1 MTAAEIAVALGDT
14 RREGRRWR
22 CRCLSCGG
30 RNLTLEDG
38 ASALLV
44 WCWNNCDS
52 RDVLAELRRR
62 RLLDGRAD
70 HVPHIISAPRRADHT
85 SRTAS
90 ALGIWREA
98 RDGADTIA
106 RHYLANRRIEL
117 DSWPP
122 SLRFHPRCPR
132 PRDDAGNLLPPL
144 PAMVALVEHV
154 ELGPVAVHCSYLQPD
169 GGGKAELPKN
179 EQRASFGPVKSA
191 AVRFG
196 APRPGE
202 LHVVGEGIEST
213 LSAAMPCGLSAWAAL
228 SAGGIKN
235 LMLPRDATHVVI
247 CADND
252 ASGTGERAAHDAAT
266 RWLSEGRRVRIAI
279 PPEPGTDFNN
289 ILTNRVAAKSK
300 EACHVAA

>member
-1 MTAAEIAVALGDT
+1 MNAAEIALALGDA
-14 RREGRRWR
+14 RREGRAWR

-38 ASALLV
+38 SSALLV

-62 RLLDGRAD
+62 GLIDGRAD
-70 HVPHIISAPRRADHT
+70 HVPHVISAPRRAYRT

-98 RDGADTIA
+98 RDGAETVA
-106 RHYLANRRIEL
+106 RHYLADRRIEF

-122 SLRFHPRCPR
+122 SLRFHQRCPR

-144 PAMVALVEHV
+144 PAMVTLVEHV
-154 ELGPVAVHCSYLQPD
+154 ELGPVAVHCTYLQPD
-169 GGGKAELPKN
+169 GSCKAELPKN
-179 EQRASFGPVKSA
+179 KQRASFGPVKGA

-196 APRPGE
+196 TPRPGE
-202 LHVVGEGIEST
+202 WHVVGEGIESA

-228 SAGGIKN
+228 SEGGVRALI
-235 LMLPRDATHVVI
+235 LPPSATHIVI
-247 CADND
+247 AADHD
-252 ASGTGERAAHDAAT
+252 ANGVGERAAHDAAA
-266 RWLSEGRRVRIAI
+266 RWRAEGRLVRIAM
-279 PPEPGTDFNN
+279 PPEPGTDFND
-289 ILTNRVAAKSK
+289 ILTGRVATKID
-300 EACHVAA
+300 EARHVA

>member
-1 MTAAEIAVALGDT
+1 MNAAEIAMALGDA
-14 RREGRRWR
+14 RREGRASR
-22 CRCLSCGG
+22 CRCPSCGG

-62 RLLDGRAD
+62 GLIDGRAD
-70 HVPHIISAPRRADHT
+70 HVPHIISAPRRAHRM

-98 RDGADTIA
+98 RDGAETIA

-132 PRDDAGNLLPPL
+132 PKDGGIFVSPL
-144 PAMVALVEHV
+144 PAMVALVERV
-154 ELGPVAVHCSYLQPD
+154 EHGPVAVHCSYLQPD
-169 GGGKAELPKN
+169 GSGKAELPKN
-179 EQRASFGPVKSA
+179 KQRASFGPVKGA

-196 APRPGE
+196 TPRSGE
-202 LHVVGEGIEST
+202 WHVVGEGIEST
-213 LSAAMPCGLSAWAAL
+213 LSAALPCGLSAWAAL
-228 SAGGIKN
+228 SEGGVRALI
-235 LMLPRDATHVVI
+235 LPPSATHIVI
-247 CADND
+247 AADHD
-252 ASGTGERAAHDAAT
+252 ANGVGERAARDAAA
-266 RWLSEGRRVRIAI
+266 RWRAEGRRVRVAV
-279 PPEPGTDFNN
+279 PPEAGTDFNDM
-289 ILTNRVAAKSK
+289 LTGHAPSPMN
-300 EACHVAA
+300 EARHVA